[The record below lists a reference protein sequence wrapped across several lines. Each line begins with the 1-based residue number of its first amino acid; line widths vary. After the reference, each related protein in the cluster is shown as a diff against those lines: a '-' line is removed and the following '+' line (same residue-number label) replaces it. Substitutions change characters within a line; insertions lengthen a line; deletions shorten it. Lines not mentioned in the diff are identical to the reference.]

1 MKITCGHSCQDLE
14 SAQSTPQDV
23 ECI

>member
-1 MKITCGHSCQDLE
+1 MKITSGHSCQDLE